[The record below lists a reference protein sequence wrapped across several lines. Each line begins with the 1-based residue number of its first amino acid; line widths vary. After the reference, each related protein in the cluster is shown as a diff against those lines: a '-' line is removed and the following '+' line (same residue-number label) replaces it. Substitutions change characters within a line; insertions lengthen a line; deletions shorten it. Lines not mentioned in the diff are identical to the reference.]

1 MVPTLQCA
9 EIFDFVCTC
18 FAHENRT
25 KNNSLYYFSK
35 IEEFFCTVLAAQFA
49 QKKHKIQLI
58 FIVLWIYNFGIAS
71 GLILISVR
79 VVSVSSKLWR
89 DFAISQSF

>member
-1 MVPTLQCA
+1 MQCA
-9 EIFDFVCTC
+9 EIFDFVLVLPMKIGQKIIPYTTLVKLKK
-18 FAHENRT
+18 FSALSWLHN
-25 KNNSLYYFSK
+25 LY
-35 IEEFFCTVLAAQFA
+35 
-49 QKKHKIQLI
+49 KKKYKIQLI

>member
-1 MVPTLQCA
+1 MQKFLILYVLVLPMKIGQKIIPYTTL
-9 EIFDFVCTC
+9 V
-18 FAHENRT
+18 
-25 KNNSLYYFSK
+25 KLKKFSA
-35 IEEFFCTVLAAQFA
+35 LSWLPNLH
-49 QKKHKIQLI
+49 KKKYKIQLI
-58 FIVLWIYNFGIAS
+58 FIVLWIYNFGVAS